1 MARINKELEECR
13 GVIAVLTVD
22 DIEDFLWE
30 EQIQQLHELLD
41 LIEEGRKSYGKKES
55 RLLIY
60 GDKED

>member
-1 MARINKELEECR
+1 MTKINKELEECR
-13 GVIAVLTVD
+13 GVVAVLTLD
-22 DIEDFLWE
+22 DVEDFLWE